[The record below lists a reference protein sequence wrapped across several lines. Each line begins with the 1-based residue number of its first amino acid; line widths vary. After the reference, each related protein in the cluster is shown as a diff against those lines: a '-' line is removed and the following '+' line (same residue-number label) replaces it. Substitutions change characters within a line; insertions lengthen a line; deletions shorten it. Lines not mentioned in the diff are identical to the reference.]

1 MADLISTYQK
11 ILVDNH
17 EESKECTKISMY
29 TKDVSAMLFGVVS
42 AVIERWTVFF
52 KAQAAEIGAQG
63 GHGPS

>member
-52 KAQAAEIGAQG
+52 KA
-63 GHGPS
+63 